1 MAAITK
7 PLHQMTN
14 PKHWVDTSIWVGTLI
29 WARGRKILIL
39 LLLAVLAILLA
50 STTPPVIIHQQHLH
64 VLSAQSSQPQFGG
77 TGSECTEKLFACG

>member
-1 MAAITK
+1 MAAIPK
-7 PLHQMTN
+7 PLPQMTN

-50 STTPPVIIHQQHLH
+50 STTPPVIIHQQHLR
-64 VLSAQSSQPQFGG
+64 VLSAQSSQP
-77 TGSECTEKLFACG
+77 